1 MEPRLLLAYALIT
14 ALVLSCVA
22 VWLWVSR
29 DWRRERRGHRQSD
42 ASRRRRRDERLRDE
56 RAA

>member
-1 MEPRLLLAYALIT
+1 MIA
-14 ALVLSCVA
+14 ALVLSFVA
-22 VWLWVSR
+22 AWLWVSR